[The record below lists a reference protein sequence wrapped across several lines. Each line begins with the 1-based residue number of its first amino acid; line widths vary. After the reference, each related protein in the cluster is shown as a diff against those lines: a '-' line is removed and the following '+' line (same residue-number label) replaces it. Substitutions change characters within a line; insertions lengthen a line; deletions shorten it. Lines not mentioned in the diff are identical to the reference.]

1 MHLPSV
7 RQNLAEDINLNL
19 QLIAHH
25 LSWWK
30 LERINPMSSSR
41 PMISHN
47 HMLTPNV
54 YLSGQLSGNRNTKD
68 SCDSEGRA
76 PEIMW
81 HQNPNHVSVTEE
93 HWEVCHI
100 FITTKV
106 LSILKWFQRIRWT
119 ELHNSSCAQ
128 EAFSS
133 TMRKIVTFT
142 HWKRAPDL
150 NWKQLSVTWDICIL
164 LSPRHWN

>member
-19 QLIAHH
+19 QLIALH

-76 PEIMW
+76 PEIM
-81 HQNPNHVSVTEE
+81 
-93 HWEVCHI
+93 
-100 FITTKV
+100 
-106 LSILKWFQRIRWT
+106 
-119 ELHNSSCAQ
+119 
-128 EAFSS
+128 
-133 TMRKIVTFT
+133 
-142 HWKRAPDL
+142 
-150 NWKQLSVTWDICIL
+150 
-164 LSPRHWN
+164 